1 MQKNDKDLEGK
12 MDKLPLSP
20 EIFESRIGY
29 KYKDINLLI
38 TALTHSSYANECK
51 PKGESA
57 EYNERLEFLGDS
69 VLSIIVSDYL
79 FKKYPDTPEGD
90 LTRIRASAVC
100 EKTLGKLAR
109 DIELGKFMRLGH
121 GEELGNGRDR
131 VSILADAFEALLAS
145 IYLDSGSREA
155 VETFLLPRVVPEIRQ
170 FVENGK
176 NKDYKTLLQQI
187 VQQERGEILEYV
199 MTGSSGP
206 DHAKVFMVE
215 ARLNSNVIG
224 HGKGK
229 SKREAEQMAA
239 KEALVLFGDK

>member
-1 MQKNDKDLEGK
+1 ME
-12 MDKLPLSP
+12 KLPLSP
-20 EIFESRIGY
+20 SVFEERIGY
-29 KYKDINLLI
+29 RYNDINLLI

-51 PKGESA
+51 PRGEQV
-57 EYNERLEFLGDS
+57 EFNERLEFLGDS

-79 FKKYPDTPEGD
+79 YKHYPDTPEGD

-100 EKTLGKLAR
+100 EKTLGKLAL
-109 DIELGKFMRLGH
+109 DLELGKFMRLGH
-121 GEELGNGRDR
+121 GEELSNGRER

-145 IYLDSGSREA
+145 IYLDSGSREVA
-155 VETFLLPRVVPEIRQ
+155 EKFLMPRVIPEIKQ

-199 MTGSSGP
+199 LTGEEGP
-206 DHAKVFMVE
+206 DHAKTFTVE

>member
-1 MQKNDKDLEGK
+1 ME
-12 MDKLPLSP
+12 KLPLSP
-20 EIFESRIGY
+20 EAFENVIGY
-29 KYKDINLLI
+29 KYNNRELLI
-38 TALTHSSYANECK
+38 TALTHSSYANECRAR
-51 PKGESA
+51 GEAA

-79 FKKYPDTPEGD
+79 FRTYPDTPEGD

-100 EKTLGKLAR
+100 EKTLGKLAK
-109 DIELGKFMRLGH
+109 DIGLGKYMCLGH
-121 GEELGNGRDR
+121 GEELGNGRER
-131 VSILADAFEALLAS
+131 ISILADAFEALLAS
-145 IYLDSGSREA
+145 IYLDSGSRAA
-155 VETFLLPRVVPEIRQ
+155 VEAFLMPKVVPEIKQ
-170 FVENGK
+170 FIENGK
-176 NKDYKTLLQQI
+176 NKDHKTLLQQI

-199 MTGSSGP
+199 LVGESGP
-206 DHAKVFMVE
+206 DHAKVFEVE

>member
-1 MQKNDKDLEGK
+1 ME
-12 MDKLPLSP
+12 KLPLSP
-20 EIFESRIGY
+20 SVFEEKIGY
-29 KYKDINLLI
+29 RYNNIDLLI
-38 TALTHSSYANECK
+38 TALTHSSFANECK
-51 PKGESA
+51 PKGESV
-57 EYNERLEFLGDS
+57 EFNERLEFLGDS

-79 FKKYPDTPEGD
+79 YNHYPDTPEGD

-100 EKTLGKLAR
+100 EKTLGKLAL
-109 DIELGKFMRLGH
+109 DLELGKFMRLGH
-121 GEELGNGRDR
+121 GEELSNGRER
-131 VSILADAFEALLAS
+131 ISILADAFEALLAS
-145 IYLDSGSREA
+145 MYLDSGSREA
-155 VETFLLPRVVPEIRQ
+155 VEKFLMPRVIPEIKQ

-199 MTGSSGP
+199 LTGEEGP
-206 DHAKVFMVE
+206 DHAKIFTVE

>member
-1 MQKNDKDLEGK
+1 ME
-12 MDKLPLSP
+12 KLPLSP
-20 EIFESRIGY
+20 ETFQNVIGY
-29 KYKDINLLI
+29 KYNNPELLV
-38 TALTHSSYANECK
+38 TALTHSSFANECRS
-51 PKGESA
+51 KGESA
-57 EYNERLEFLGDS
+57 ECNERLEFLGDS

-79 FKKYPDTPEGD
+79 FKTYPDTPEGD

-100 EKTLGKLAR
+100 EKTLGKLAK
-109 DIELGKFMRLGH
+109 DVGLGKYMRLGH
-121 GEELGNGRDR
+121 GEELGNGRER

-145 IYLDSGSREA
+145 IYLDSRSRES
-155 VETFLLPRVVPEIRQ
+155 VEKFLMPLVVPEIKQ
-170 FVENGK
+170 FIENGK

-199 MTGSSGP
+199 LVGESGP
-206 DHAKVFMVE
+206 DHAKTFTME

>member
-1 MQKNDKDLEGK
+1 ME
-12 MDKLPLSP
+12 KLPRSP
-20 EIFESRIGY
+20 EAFEERIGY
-29 KYKDINLLI
+29 KYQNIDLLVD
-38 TALTHSSYANECK
+38 ALTHSSFANEMK
-51 PKGESA
+51 PKGEIVVF
-57 EYNERLEFLGDS
+57 NERLEFLGDS

-79 FKKYPDTPEGD
+79 YHKYPDMPEGD

-100 EKTLGKLAR
+100 EKTLGKLAMEL
-109 DIELGKFMRLGH
+109 ELGKYMRLGH
-121 GEELGNGRDR
+121 GEELSHGRER

-145 IYLDSGSREA
+145 MYLDSGSREA
-155 VETFLLPRVVPEIRQ
+155 VEKFLMPRVIPEIRQ

-176 NKDYKTLLQQI
+176 NKDYKTALQQI

-199 MTGSSGP
+199 LVGESGP
-206 DHAKVFMVE
+206 DHAKTFEIE

-224 HGKGK
+224 HGRGK

>member
-1 MQKNDKDLEGK
+1 ME
-12 MDKLPLSP
+12 KLPRSP
-20 EIFESRIGY
+20 EAFEERIGY
-29 KYKDINLLI
+29 RYNNIDLLV

-51 PKGESA
+51 PRGETA

-79 FKKYPDTPEGD
+79 FRHYPDTPEGD

-100 EKTLGKLAR
+100 EKTLGKLAG
-109 DIELGKFMRLGH
+109 DIELGKYMRLGH
-121 GEELGNGRDR
+121 GEEMSHGRER
-131 VSILADAFEALLAS
+131 ISILADAFEALLAS

-155 VETFLLPRVVPEIRQ
+155 VEKFLMPRVIPEIKQ
-170 FVENGK
+170 FMENGK
-176 NKDYKTLLQQI
+176 NKDHKTLLQQI

-199 MTGSSGP
+199 LVGESGP
-206 DHAKVFMVE
+206 DHAKIFEVE

-224 HGKGK
+224 HGRGK

-239 KEALVLFGDK
+239 KEALILFGDK

>member
-1 MQKNDKDLEGK
+1 ME
-12 MDKLPLSP
+12 KLPLSAKGL
-20 EIFESRIGY
+20 EDKIGY
-29 KYKDINLLI
+29 KYKNTQLLL

-51 PKGESA
+51 PKGEHV

-79 FKKYPDTPEGD
+79 FRHYPDTPEGD

-100 EKTLGKLAR
+100 EKTLGKLAL
-109 DIELGKFMRLGH
+109 DLGLGKYMRLGH
-121 GEELGNGRDR
+121 GEEMGHGRER

-145 IYLDSGSREA
+145 IYLDSGSRDS
-155 VETFLLPRVVPEIRQ
+155 VEKFLLPRVIPEIKQ

-199 MTGSSGP
+199 LTGESGP
-206 DHAKVFMVE
+206 DHAKVFCVE

-229 SKREAEQMAA
+229 SKREAEQLAA

>member
-1 MQKNDKDLEGK
+1 ME
-12 MDKLPLSP
+12 KLPLSV
-20 EIFESRIGY
+20 EVFEERIGY
-29 KYKDINLLI
+29 RYNNIDLLI
-38 TALTHSSYANECK
+38 TALTHSSFANECK
-51 PKGESA
+51 PRGEA
-57 EYNERLEFLGDS
+57 VEFNERLEFLGDS

-79 FKKYPDTPEGD
+79 YKHYPDTPEGD

-100 EKTLGKLAR
+100 EKTLAKLAL
-109 DIELGKFMRLGH
+109 DMELGKFMRLGH
-121 GEELGNGRDR
+121 GEALSNGRER
-131 VSILADAFEALLAS
+131 ASILADAFEALLAS
-145 IYLDSGSREA
+145 MYLDSGSREA
-155 VETFLLPRVVPEIRQ
+155 VEQFLMPRVIPEIKQ

-199 MTGSSGP
+199 MVGEEGP
-206 DHAKVFMVE
+206 DHAKIFTVE

>member
-1 MQKNDKDLEGK
+1 MAIGKSFEVLENN
-12 MDKLPLSP
+12 L
-20 EIFESRIGY
+20 GY
-29 KYKDINLLI
+29 HFRDPKYLEN
-38 TALTHSSYANECK
+38 ALTHSSYSNECK
-51 PKGESA
+51 PKGEHV

-79 FKKYPDTPEGD
+79 FKTYPDTPEGD

-100 EKTLGKLAR
+100 EKTLGKLAC

-121 GEELGNGRDR
+121 GEEMGNGRNR

-145 IYLDSGSREA
+145 IYLDSGSRDA
-155 VETFLLPRVVPEIRQ
+155 VEKFLLPLVIPEIKQ

-199 MTGSSGP
+199 LTGESGP
-206 DHAKVFMVE
+206 DHAKRFEVE

-224 HGKGK
+224 HGEGK

>member
-1 MQKNDKDLEGK
+1 ME
-12 MDKLPLSP
+12 MLPRSP
-20 EIFESRIGY
+20 QVFEEMIGY
-29 KYKDINLLI
+29 RYNNIELLI

-51 PKGESA
+51 PKGETV
-57 EYNERLEFLGDS
+57 EFNERLEFLGDS

-79 FKKYPDTPEGD
+79 YKHYPDTPEGD

-100 EKTLGKLAR
+100 EKTLGKLAL
-109 DIELGKFMRLGH
+109 DMELGKFMRLGH
-121 GEELGNGRDR
+121 GEELSNGRER

-155 VETFLLPRVVPEIRQ
+155 VEKFLMPRVIPEIKQ

-199 MTGSSGP
+199 LVGEEGP
-206 DHAKVFMVE
+206 DHAKIFTVE

>member
-1 MQKNDKDLEGK
+1 MEQ
-12 MDKLPLSP
+12 LPLSP
-20 EIFESRIGY
+20 SVFEELIGY
-29 KYKDINLLI
+29 RYNNIDLLI
-38 TALTHSSYANECK
+38 TALTHSSYANERK
-51 PKGESA
+51 PKGEHA

-79 FKKYPDTPEGD
+79 YKHYPDTPEGD

-100 EKTLGKLAR
+100 EKTLGKLAL
-109 DIELGKFMRLGH
+109 DIGLGNFMRLGH
-121 GEELGNGRDR
+121 GEELSNGRER

-155 VETFLLPRVVPEIRQ
+155 VERFLMPRVIPEIKQ

-187 VQQERGEILEYV
+187 VQQEKGEILEYV
-199 MTGSSGP
+199 LVGEEGP
-206 DHAKVFMVE
+206 DHAKTFSVE

>member
-1 MQKNDKDLEGK
+1 ME
-12 MDKLPLSP
+12 KLPLSP
-20 EIFESRIGY
+20 EKFEEIIGY
-29 KYKDINLLI
+29 KYNNPELLI

-51 PKGESA
+51 AKGEA
-57 EYNERLEFLGDS
+57 AQYNERLEFLGDS

-79 FKKYPDTPEGD
+79 FRTYPDTPEGD

-100 EKTLGKLAR
+100 EKTLSKLAY
-109 DIELGKFMRLGH
+109 DIGLGKYMRLGH
-121 GEELGNGRDR
+121 GEELGGGRER

-145 IYLDSGSREA
+145 IYLDSGSRNE
-155 VETFLLPRVVPEIRQ
+155 VEKFLMPRVVPEIKQ
-170 FVENGK
+170 FIENGK

-199 MTGSSGP
+199 LVGEDGP
-206 DHAKVFMVE
+206 DHAKTFSVE

>member
-1 MQKNDKDLEGK
+1 ME
-12 MDKLPLSP
+12 KLPLSM
-20 EIFESRIGY
+20 EAFEELIGY
-29 KYKDINLLI
+29 TYSDRSRLLA
-38 TALTHSSYANECK
+38 ALTHSSYANECK
-51 PKGESA
+51 SKGENV

-79 FKKYPDTPEGD
+79 YKHYPDTPEGD

-100 EKTLGKLAR
+100 EKTLGKLAL
-109 DIELGKFMRLGH
+109 DLGLGKYMRLGH
-121 GEELGNGRDR
+121 GEELSNGRER

-155 VETFLLPRVVPEIRQ
+155 VERFLMPRVIPEIKQ

-187 VQQERGEILEYV
+187 VQQEQGERLEYV
-199 MTGSSGP
+199 LVGEEGP
-206 DHAKVFMVE
+206 DHAKIFSVE

-239 KEALVLFGDK
+239 KEALILFGDR

>member
-1 MQKNDKDLEGK
+1 ME
-12 MDKLPLSP
+12 KLPLP
-20 EIFESRIGY
+20 IEGLEDKIGY
-29 KYKDINLLI
+29 KYKDTQLLS

-51 PKGESA
+51 PKGEPV

-79 FKKYPDTPEGD
+79 FRHYPDTPEGD

-100 EKTLGKLAR
+100 EKTLGRLAL
-109 DIELGKFMRLGH
+109 DLGLGKYMRLGH
-121 GEELGNGRDR
+121 GEEISHGRER

-145 IYLDSGSREA
+145 IYLDSGSRDA
-155 VETFLLPRVVPEIRQ
+155 VEKFLLPRVIPEIKQ

-199 MTGSSGP
+199 LTGESGP
-206 DHAKVFMVE
+206 DHAKQFTVE

-224 HGKGK
+224 HGRAK
-229 SKREAEQMAA
+229 SKREAEQLAA